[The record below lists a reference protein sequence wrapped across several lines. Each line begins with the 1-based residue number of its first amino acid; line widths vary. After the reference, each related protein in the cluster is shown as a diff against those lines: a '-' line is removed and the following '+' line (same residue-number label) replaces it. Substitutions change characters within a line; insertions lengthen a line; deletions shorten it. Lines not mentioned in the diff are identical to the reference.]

1 MTSAGLFWA
10 GIALVLLGL
19 RAYGQPRVA
28 DRVAYWHQTIAGL
41 DETPAQFYAQVHQA
55 LREALQQHDIALV
68 GFGFGPQRLFE
79 GRSALSEQPL
89 YLSVRYKHL
98 TYYLY
103 TGQTPAGLFISTWLY
118 NKKMSGIGT
127 HLTPFQLASLQF
139 HYFGRQSLFQYDA
152 TLMFFESV
160 HSVVLEVLDRYLEE
174 RKLQPLEE
182 YERRPVLHAFYG
194 GAGAFAPAP
203 TNFVP
208 GAPSPGQPAG
218 KRPLPL

>member
-1 MTSAGLFWA
+1 ML
-10 GIALVLLGL
+10 LLGL

-28 DRVAYWHQTIAGL
+28 DRVAYWHQTVAGL
-41 DETPAQFYAQVHQA
+41 DETPEKFYAQVHQA
-55 LREALQQHDIALV
+55 LREGLQLRDISLS
-68 GFGFGPQRLFE
+68 GFGFGPKHLFE
-79 GRSALSEQPL
+79 ARSVFSERPL

-118 NKKMSGIGT
+118 NRKMSGFGT
-127 HLTPFQLASLQF
+127 HLTPFQIPALQF

-160 HSVVLEVLDRYLEE
+160 HAVVLDVLDRYVEE
-174 RKLQPLEE
+174 QKLKPLEDF
-182 YERRPVLHAFYG
+182 ERRPVLHAFYG
-194 GAGAFAPAP
+194 GAGAFGPTPAP
-203 TNFVP
+203 FASAAP
-208 GAPSPGQPAG
+208 GVRAG